1 MQGKGAQ
8 VFCALFHEEDGILEV
23 DISDKVKLF
32 IKYGFAALLL
42 AAFLCAGVV
51 WLYKSSHRTLSI
63 VEAEVVGHVV
73 QTRTR
78 AAGTITEVLIADGE
92 AVKRGQV
99 LAKIKVK
106 VSPEQI
112 QQLEEYLA
120 LSKRNLDELN
130 AGVVTVQPVYGGGGG
145 ADAEAARQRYEK
157 AQFLYDVGAVSANER
172 DAAEAAYQA
181 ALSGGVSYQTVT
193 RPGSPEA
200 ISRAE
205 FQVRQA
211 ETALATARQASD
223 ATEVTAPVDGV
234 AYFTEAKEGSEV
246 RAGEP
251 VFRIGAAEDMWLEAY
266 TDPANRD
273 LLYVGQMVTYD
284 LGGKEYLGSIAEIR
298 EPSDAAPKDAPQG
311 TEGIRPDDPHAD
323 KLTLRISI
331 PPMEGVVIRPAQRT
345 TVRVRLD

>member
-1 MQGKGAQ
+1 M
-8 VFCALFHEEDGILEV
+8 EV
-23 DISDKVKLF
+23 DISDKVRAF
-32 IKYGFAALLL
+32 INYGFAALLL
-42 AAFLCAGVV
+42 AAFLCAGAV
-51 WLYKSSHRTLSI
+51 WLYQSSHRTLSI
-63 VEAEVVGHVV
+63 VEAEVAGHVV

-78 AAGTITEVLIADGE
+78 AAGTIMEILVKDGDS
-92 AVKRGQV
+92 VKQGQV

-120 LSKRNLDELN
+120 LSKRNLEELN
-130 AGVVTVQPVYGGGGG
+130 TGITTVQPIFGGGGG
-145 ADAEAARQRYEK
+145 ADAEAARARYEK
-157 AQFLYDVGAVSANER
+157 VQFLYDMGAVSANER
-172 DAAEAAYQA
+172 DEAEAAYQA
-181 ALSGGVSYQTVT
+181 AMSGGVSYQTVT

-211 ETALATARQASD
+211 EAALASARQASG

-234 AYFTEAKEGSEV
+234 AYLADVREGSEV

-266 TDPANRD
+266 TDLANRD
-273 LLYVGQMVTYD
+273 FIYVGQMVSYVLD
-284 LGGKEYLGSIAEIR
+284 GKEFLGSIAEIQ
-298 EPSDAAPKDAPQG
+298 EPTEAISTNTLQG
-311 TEGIRPDDPHAD
+311 TEGVRPDAPYAD

-331 PPMEGVVIRPAQRT
+331 PAREDVVVRPAQRT
-345 TVRVRLD
+345 TVRVHLD